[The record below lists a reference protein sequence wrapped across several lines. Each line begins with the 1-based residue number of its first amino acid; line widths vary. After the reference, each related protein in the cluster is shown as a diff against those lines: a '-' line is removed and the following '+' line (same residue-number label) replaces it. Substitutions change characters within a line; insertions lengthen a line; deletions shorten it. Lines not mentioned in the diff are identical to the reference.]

1 MPSASDKFPKVPSSK
16 VAVLTGDV
24 VGSTRS
30 SSKPQELLDSLNE
43 AARAVKTAL
52 PDVALSAID
61 IFRGDSWQMLVG
73 ASSHALRA
81 AVLFRA
87 HLCGGEARDGQSW
100 DTRVGIGIGS
110 VESLDWDHIS
120 QSQGEAFIASGE
132 ALDRLEKSK
141 CRLGLI
147 GLKAKDQAAADV
159 VMILLDALIQRWTAK
174 QAWAVYGA
182 LRDLTQEQIGR
193 EFVPPLQQRTVAD
206 HLDKADWSAVE
217 SVLQWW
223 EKGFR

>member
-1 MPSASDKFPKVPSSK
+1 MPSVSDKSRKAPSAR

-30 SSKPQELLDSLNE
+30 SSKPQELLDALNQ
-43 AARAVKTAL
+43 AADAVKAAL
-52 PDVALSAID
+52 PDAGLSPID

-73 ASSHALRA
+73 KSSQALRA

-87 HLCGGEARDGQSW
+87 FLCGGEARGGNSW
-100 DTRVGIGIGS
+100 DTRIGIGVGA
-110 VESLDWDHIS
+110 VESLDRARIS
-120 QSQGEAFIASGE
+120 QSQGEAFITSGE

-141 CRLGLI
+141 CRLGVI
-147 GLKAKDQAAADV
+147 GLKTKDQAAADV
-159 VMILLDALIQRWTAK
+159 VMVLLDALVQRWTAK

-182 LRDLTQEQIGR
+182 LLGLTQEQIGN
-193 EFVPPLQQRTVAD
+193 EFVPPVQQRTVAD

-217 SVLQWW
+217 SVLHWW
-223 EKGFR
+223 EKTFR